1 MKREIIEGQSFG
13 EWEVISYAG
22 CRGNKKTYYNCRCR
36 GCGEIYQV
44 RKDKMKS
51 RREHQVFSVQQKK
64 SKDRP
69 MVRLCKRADDPSV
82 MISRENWRVRLDLIR
97 RFFIF
102 KVLRINLCE

>member
-1 MKREIIEGQSFG
+1 
-13 EWEVISYAG
+13 
-22 CRGNKKTYYNCRCR
+22 
-36 GCGEIYQV
+36 
-44 RKDKMKS
+44 
-51 RREHQVFSVQQKK
+51 
-64 SKDRP
+64 

>member
-22 CRGNKKTYYNCRCR
+22 CRGNKKSYYNCRCR

-51 RREHQVFSVQQKK
+51 GESTRCFQCAKKIKRQTHGETVQ
-64 SKDRP
+64 
-69 MVRLCKRADDPSV
+69 
-82 MISRENWRVRLDLIR
+82 EG
-97 RFFIF
+97 
-102 KVLRINLCE
+102 

>member
-51 RREHQVFSVQQKK
+51 GESTRCFQCAKK

-69 MVRLCKRADDPSV
+69 MVRLCKRADHPSV

-97 RFFIF
+97 QFFIL
-102 KVLRINLCE
+102 KYCA